1 MALLEVENLSYSQPG
16 GFELFPFSFKQE
28 EGLKIAIAGETGSGK
43 TTILKLLAGLLD
55 PRSGQIKMM
64 GELVSGPS
72 QNLIPGNPRI
82 AYLSQ
87 YFELAKS
94 LRVEQVLQYASKMSE
109 MAAARI
115 YRICEVT
122 HLLQRRTDQLSGG
135 EKQRIALA
143 RLLVMSPD
151 LLLLD
156 EPYSNLDAV
165 HRLEMKSVVE
175 RVADQLG
182 ITSILVSHDSSDT
195 LPWAD
200 ELFVIQKGRIV
211 QRAAPQ
217 VIYRRPVSEYVGA
230 LFGKY
235 NLIPIDPANP
245 GVKAFFR
252 PDDFVITDSEDFEF
266 EGTVS
271 RISYNGPHYEI
282 HISTPEVSIVT
293 IVREPECQVGDRIR
307 LRVLPERAHFIN
319 E

>member
-1 MALLEVENLSYSQPG
+1 
-16 GFELFPFSFKQE
+16 
-28 EGLKIAIAGETGSGK
+28 
-43 TTILKLLAGLLD
+43 
-55 PRSGQIKMM
+55 
-64 GELVSGPS
+64 
-72 QNLIPGNPRI
+72 
-82 AYLSQ
+82 
-87 YFELAKS
+87 
-94 LRVEQVLQYASKMSE
+94 
-109 MAAARI
+109 
-115 YRICEVT
+115 
-122 HLLQRRTDQLSGG
+122 
-135 EKQRIALA
+135 
-143 RLLVMSPD
+143 
-151 LLLLD
+151 
-156 EPYSNLDAV
+156 
-165 HRLEMKSVVE
+165 
-175 RVADQLG
+175 VADQLG

-211 QRAAPQ
+211 QRATPQ

-271 RISYNGPHYEI
+271 RISFNGPHYEI

-293 IVREPECQVGDRIR
+293 IVREPECQVGDRVR

>member
-1 MALLEVENLSYSQPG
+1 MALLEVENLSFRQPG
-16 GFELFPFSFKQE
+16 GFELFPLTFRQE
-28 EGLKIAIAGETGSGK
+28 EGVKIAIAGETGSGK
-43 TTILKLLAGLLD
+43 TTILKLLAGLIQPLTGHI
-55 PRSGQIKMM
+55 RLM
-64 GELVSGPS
+64 GEPVSGPA
-72 QNLIPGNPRI
+72 QNLVPGNPRI

-94 LRVEQVLQYASKMSE
+94 LRVEQVLAYASKMSE

-122 HLLQRRTDQLSGG
+122 HLLGRRTEQLSGG

-156 EPYSNLDAV
+156 EPFSNLDAV
-165 HRLEMKSVVE
+165 HRLEMKSVIE

-182 ITSILVSHDSSDT
+182 ITSIMVSHDSSDT

-200 ELFVIQKGRIV
+200 ELFILQQGKIV
-211 QRAAPQ
+211 QRGSPKM
-217 VIYRRPVSEYVGA
+217 IYRQPVSEYVGA

-245 GVKAFFR
+245 GAKAFFR
-252 PDDFVITDSEDFEF
+252 PDDFVITPSDDFEF
-266 EGTVS
+266 EGTVT
-271 RISYNGPHYEI
+271 RISFNGPHYEL
-282 HISTPEVSIVT
+282 HINTADRSIVT
-293 IVREPECQVGDRIR
+293 IVREPDCRVGDRIR
-307 LRVLPERAHFIN
+307 LSVLPERAHFIN
-319 E
+319 D